1 MATPPFGEI
10 FGGHVWIFPGNMC
23 VKFEV
28 RSSDRFGAINI

>member
-10 FGGHVWIFPGNMC
+10 FGGHVWIIPGNMC

-28 RSSDRFGAINI
+28 RSSDRFGAIHI

>member
-10 FGGHVWIFPGNMC
+10 FAGHVGIVLGNTFD
-23 VKFEV
+23 KFEV

>member
-10 FGGHVWIFPGNMC
+10 FGGHVWIVPGKTC

-28 RSSDRFGAINI
+28 RSSDHFGAINN